1 MIWLQSR
8 LLFCLF
14 DGNPLTTNASS
25 GSDWGGTTIEA
36 WLPNTTFTDANPKC
50 KGSTGNVTGPQA
62 GVNGGELFNG
72 MMMPFSQMA
81 VAGALWY
88 RKIATPP
95 SRF

>member
-1 MIWLQSR
+1 M
-8 LLFCLF
+8 
-14 DGNPLTTNASS
+14 ASLNHAS

-72 MMMPFSQMA
+72 MMMPFSRMA

-88 RKIATPP
+88 RKRHHLLDLIVL
-95 SRF
+95 SLVSLRHLLDV